1 VQPFLHDRL
10 QRLSELLDAGS
21 TALRTCSRDE
31 LTAADVVGDLLAQAA
46 DRYAALGLHVEENAV
61 LALSAELQ
69 AARRGVVLATGER
82 TSRRRELERTVA
94 LRVLVQAL
102 DRLRDAV
109 RRDQDRLAAA
119 RESLAPVVVYALQ
132 SGLVAPLQDGD
143 DAGRAAEVRW
153 RALTDDATTRPIVL
167 QLLTGVSAADALLVL
182 LDLLEAV
189 APVPAPSA
197 RPVAPSQRS

>member
-1 VQPFLHDRL
+1 MQPFLHDRL
-10 QRLSELLDAGS
+10 QRLSDLLDAGS

-31 LTAADVVGDLLAQAA
+31 LAAADVVGDLLAQAA
-46 DRYAALGLHVEENAV
+46 ERYAALGLHVEENEV

-82 TSRRRELERTVA
+82 TTSRRRELGRTVA
-94 LRVLVQAL
+94 LRVLVQGL

-109 RRDQDRLAAA
+109 RRDRDRLADA

-132 SGLVAPLQDGD
+132 SGLIAPLQDEGD
-143 DAGRAAEVRW
+143 VGRSAEVRW
-153 RALTDDATTRPIVL
+153 RALTDDATTRPAAL
-167 QLLTGVSAADALLVL
+167 QLLTAISAADALLVL

-189 APVPAPSA
+189 APSTAA
-197 RPVAPSQRS
+197 TRLVAPSQRS